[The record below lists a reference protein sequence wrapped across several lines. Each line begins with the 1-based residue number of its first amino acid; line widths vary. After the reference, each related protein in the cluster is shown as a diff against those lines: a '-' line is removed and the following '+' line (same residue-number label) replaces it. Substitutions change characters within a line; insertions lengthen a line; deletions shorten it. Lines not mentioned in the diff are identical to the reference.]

1 MGAFGR
7 LFYFHI
13 NNSMQVKDIEDYIK
27 SLGYTEIKKAA
38 SNRLIV
44 YMDNS
49 ERVSALQTIASDLGG
64 KYTSSKSGVGW
75 RSSVGAA
82 ILPLNIVVIAKPM
95 TKSTT
100 GNIASLDAREFTKL
114 AKPGKF
120 NFLGQDID
128 VVTFTNPNQI
138 ELSIVRGLATNR
150 LLGPTYAEAFED
162 FFENGKIDWPRGTP
176 LPIINKL
183 GVYVSEVLIGWVFLS
198 LSMKIAREHF
208 TNNPFAGLPVAF
220 HLPTDPAFSGVD
232 SFVEMKNGSFYAISS
247 KFGGGAK
254 ASFFTNL
261 FEKGIDKRIKLSP
274 SYFKD
279 MCDFAGAKNISA
291 SKAKDFVYN
300 YGVREILKISPNEV
314 FNPTQVFD
322 SIRLDNLTSEV
333 DIVVSK
339 IKELSR
345 DPKIIDNLPQSI
357 SAYFNRTIADQ
368 LNKDKASV
376 SQMKEILAGK
386 DYWQANL
393 DINSWVKGS
402 VKFKFIN
409 SGQASLNIIG
419 SKSAIT
425 DITSKQGWVN
435 YELKY

>member
-1 MGAFGR
+1 
-7 LFYFHI
+7 
-13 NNSMQVKDIEDYIK
+13 MQLVDVEDYIK

-44 YMDNS
+44 YMDGS
-49 ERVSALQTIASDLGG
+49 ERVSALKTIASNLGG
-64 KYTSSKSGVGW
+64 RYTSSKNGVGW

-82 ILPLNIVVIAKPM
+82 LLPLNIVVLAKPM
-95 TKSTT
+95 TKGTS

-114 AKPGKF
+114 ANPGKF
-120 NFLGQDID
+120 NFMGQDVD
-128 VVTFTNPNQI
+128 VVTFTTAGQVQM
-138 ELSIVRGLATNR
+138 SIINGLATNR
-150 LLGPTYAEAFED
+150 MLGPAYVEAFQD
-162 FFENGKIDWPRGTP
+162 FFDKGKIGWPPGTP

-198 LSMKIAREHF
+198 KSLKIVQQHF
-208 TNNPFAGLPVAF
+208 PATNPFRGVPIAF

-232 SFVEMKNGSFYAISS
+232 SFVEMSNGSFYAISS

-261 FEKGIDKRIKLSP
+261 FEKGIDKRFKLST

-291 SKAKDFVYN
+291 SKAKEFVYN
-300 YGVREILKISPNEV
+300 YGVREILGISAQNIS
-314 FNPTQVFD
+314 NPTQVFD
-322 SIRLDNLTSEV
+322 SIRLDKITSEV
-333 DIVVSK
+333 DMVADK
-339 IKELSR
+339 IKQLSK
-345 DPKIIDNLPQSI
+345 DPKIVNNLPQSI

-368 LNKDKASV
+368 LNKDNASI

-393 DINSWVKGS
+393 DETAWVKGS

-425 DITSKQGWVN
+425 DVTSKQGWIN